1 MIVNS
6 SSIWST
12 GAKRV
17 VQVASVLKDAS
28 DFFKKPD
35 LSPFLNA
42 PSIDR
47 MITVKP
53 NDLTSKT
60 HDWLTIFPT
69 ELKVRDRFQFA
80 PKSTIQTLWLAR
92 GFVKEKSVFL
102 ENRSIFTHFPAET
115 QQTFTSARRFPINCK
130 SMNLSIWIPNWTDR
144 PT

>member
-80 PKSTIQTLWLAR
+80 PKSTIQTL
-92 GFVKEKSVFL
+92 
-102 ENRSIFTHFPAET
+102 
-115 QQTFTSARRFPINCK
+115 
-130 SMNLSIWIPNWTDR
+130 
-144 PT
+144 

>member
-12 GAKRV
+12 GAKWV
-17 VQVASVLKDAS
+17 VQVASVPKGAWG
-28 DFFKKPD
+28 FFKKPK
-35 LSPFLNA
+35 LSLFLVE
-42 PSIDR
+42 SHLDR

-60 HDWLTIFPT
+60 PDWLTIFPT

-92 GFVKEKSVFL
+92 GFIKEIGQFHG
-102 ENRSIFTHFPAET
+102 NRSNFTDFPPET
-115 QQTFTSARRFPINCK
+115 QQTFTSAGRFPINCK
-130 SMNLSIWIPNWTDR
+130 SINLSIWIPNQTDR